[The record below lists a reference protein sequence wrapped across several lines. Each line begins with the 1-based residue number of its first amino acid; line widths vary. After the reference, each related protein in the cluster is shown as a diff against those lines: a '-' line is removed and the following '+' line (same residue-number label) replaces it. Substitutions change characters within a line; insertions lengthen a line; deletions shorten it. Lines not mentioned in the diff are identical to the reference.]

1 MKFNIRSSSM
11 ILFVLIV
18 GTVGTVLYTSQTP
31 KASVQEIPAL
41 ITNETENLQVVSSK
55 IEAGKLLLVIKNT
68 SDQPIIG
75 YHFDWK
81 AKEGLTADLTNAN
94 ALAPGSRLNFTIPL
108 DRLEL
113 DATTGLYKLNISM
126 AIFEN
131 GDAEGNW
138 THAQNHRNKL
148 VGEALAAP
156 ELREKISRVNAS
168 DISTVEKLSG
178 DLKTLLTPPGKMI
191 KWQQIGYEG
200 AVIQASAQAEYI
212 LRQRPSPEKIA
223 QRIAE
228 LRKSVDRQV
237 ALGRAITEGRQSR

>member
-1 MKFNIRSSSM
+1 M
-11 ILFVLIV
+11 ILFVLVV
-18 GTVGTVLYTSQTP
+18 GTVGMFLYTAQTP
-31 KASVQEIPAL
+31 KASVHEIPAL

-94 ALAPGSRLNFTIPL
+94 ELAPGSRLNFIIPL
-108 DRLEL
+108 DRLER

-138 THAQNHRNKL
+138 TQAQSYRERAE
-148 VGEALAAP
+148 GAALAASAIQA
-156 ELREKISRVNAS
+156 KIPRFDSLSRSTIETLAS
-168 DISTVEKLSG
+168 DLRTLMPPQKLGKWRTV
-178 DLKTLLTPPGKMI
+178 
-191 KWQQIGYEG
+191 GYEG
-200 AVIQASAQAEYI
+200 AVIRAQVQAELM
-212 LRQRPSPEKIA
+212 LREQQSPDKIEKTI
-223 QRIAE
+223 ID
-228 LRKSVDRQV
+228 LRKSMERQ
-237 ALGRAITEGRQSR
+237 ATLSRNILEGRKSQ